1 MNLLDP
7 STITVISSTALM
19 REKCRELQYNGF
31 YIDSLEP
38 TIDNRVQIV
47 AKQLRAGMHEQ
58 SIHEVDF
65 KGFWLRRA
73 EFIKKFAEENKKKT
87 EKSNEPK

>member
-7 STITVISSTALM
+7 TSIVVTSSTTLM

-47 AKQLRAGMHEQ
+47 AKQLRAGMVEQ
-58 SIHEVDF
+58 HIHEVDF
-65 KGFWLRRA
+65 KGFWVRRD
-73 EFIKKFAEENKKKT
+73 EFIRKFAEDQKVKK
-87 EKSNEPK
+87 